1 MRKPDF
7 FSRVDEKKGISILL
21 LHFPGRLESGRVV
34 CAASNGVGGVAVAET
49 SRLVV
54 HHGPEIVKTPSL
66 SKYAIPRGSPAF
78 LRCRAVAVP
87 RAEFAWRMESEALN
101 RSKEVDPVR
110 GKFNFVTFFLS
121 YIMGKLLQDDPSHG
135 ESILD
140 VRPVRGHDGVPFNDA
155 ADSILK
161 V

>member
-1 MRKPDF
+1 M
-7 FSRVDEKKGISILL
+7 
-21 LHFPGRLESGRVV
+21 V

-110 GKFNFVTFFLS
+110 REFRNFVTYFFY
-121 YIMGKLLQDDPSHG
+121 YITGKLLQDDPSHG

-161 V
+161 VRNSTNLRMKQRCKEIFFYLTA